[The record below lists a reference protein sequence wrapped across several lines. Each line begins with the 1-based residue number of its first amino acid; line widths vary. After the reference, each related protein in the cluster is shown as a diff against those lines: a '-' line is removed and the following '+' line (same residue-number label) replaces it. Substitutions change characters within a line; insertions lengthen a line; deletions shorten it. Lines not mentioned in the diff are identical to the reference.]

1 MGTQKKK
8 KKAAHL
14 KEIRKKK
21 NLLPI
26 SYWPGNN
33 RGWITAQGDRVMLN
47 QLEWL
52 TQHSR
57 LQ

>member
-8 KKAAHL
+8 KKNSPSQRNQ
-14 KEIRKKK
+14 EEK